1 MSVWRTVNLS
11 QYLASRL
18 SFSHPGHELGQSTCI
33 TCLQYFLENSVQL
46 ILAIAIIV
54 TITVLCDCVYVFLCV
69 SLQGKSWWN
78 KKLAY
83 GMSQE
88 ISSSVVLKVWSPD
101 PQLDRHSVTMALP

>member
-18 SFSHPGHELGQSTCI
+18 SFSHPGHELRQSTCI
-33 TCLQYFLENSVQL
+33 TCLHVQL